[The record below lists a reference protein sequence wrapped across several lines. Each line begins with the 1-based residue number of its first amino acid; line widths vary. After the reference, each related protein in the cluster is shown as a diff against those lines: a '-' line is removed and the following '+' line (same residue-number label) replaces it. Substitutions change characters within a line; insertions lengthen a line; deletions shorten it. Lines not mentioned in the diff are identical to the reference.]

1 MDLCFLLDD
10 PVTDL
15 IDLSNPGTNRTDTTQ
30 SEIGEIS
37 SYKIENYDKNFRE
50 AKIEIIKS
58 KLFF

>member
-37 SYKIENYDKNFRE
+37 SYKIENYDKNF
-50 AKIEIIKS
+50 
-58 KLFF
+58 